1 MEWFEISDITKID
14 TPALIVYRDRVK
26 KNIERAIR
34 AIGNADRLRP
44 HVKTNKIAEVC
55 RMMMDQ
61 GIMRFK
67 CATIAEAEM
76 LAMINAPDVL
86 LAYQPN
92 GPKAERYLQ
101 LNKKYPSVKHSC
113 LVDDADVVRAL
124 STLFAGS
131 GQSVRVYIDLNTGM
145 NRTGAAVEKAKQLVE
160 EILSMGSVEI
170 VGVHAYDGHIKE
182 SDPVLRMQQA
192 DDAFHSAELVIQFL
206 EEKLQHKVQVIAG
219 GSPTFSMHQK
229 RDVQC
234 SPGTFVF
241 WDWGYG
247 SHYPEEPYEFAALVV
262 TRVISIVDASKIT
275 TDLGYKSVSAEN
287 PLPRVHFLNAP
298 EVVPVSQ
305 SEEHLV
311 LKVKDSAA
319 FRVGDVL
326 YGVPVHVCPTVALYD
341 EAVVVENNVVV
352 DRWEVVAR
360 RRKITV

>member
-1 MEWFEISDITKID
+1 
-14 TPALIVYRDRVK
+14 
-26 KNIERAIR
+26 
-34 AIGNADRLRP
+34 
-44 HVKTNKIAEVC
+44 
-55 RMMMDQ
+55 
-61 GIMRFK
+61 
-67 CATIAEAEM
+67 
-76 LAMINAPDVL
+76 
-86 LAYQPN
+86 
-92 GPKAERYLQ
+92 
-101 LNKKYPSVKHSC
+101 
-113 LVDDADVVRAL
+113 
-124 STLFAGS
+124 
-131 GQSVRVYIDLNTGM
+131 
-145 NRTGAAVEKAKQLVE
+145 
-160 EILSMGSVEI
+160 
-170 VGVHAYDGHIKE
+170 
-182 SDPVLRMQQA
+182 MQQA